1 MRLRLGGQKVE
12 KKKFYQKTWFLWVCG
27 LLIPIIGIVLIWT
40 VHKEKSKGFK
50 IGLTAVFTIWL
61 LIAFA
66 MNHGSGTE
74 TTDVAVEIQSE
85 NSDNTAEEKS
95 AVESTQEA
103 VEEANK
109 EISVEDSTDENTKKR
124 EAFDN
129 AFADSA
135 VIFDEAVRNDKTGKW
150 RMYRTSANES
160 IVDHA
165 VDYYKAYFSS
175 DDELH
180 WFINFHPQQKSTTA
194 IRVLDDKTLSLTVHE
209 YVDKEEHDASILGSG
224 NVIAEYLI
232 DIESGKQAADDID
245 ESAGTVTSDEL
256 IAAVKEAIDGQIGK
270 GERYSDISFDGKD
283 LTVKVDLSGADTS
296 ILTRE
301 LIAES
306 RTSSITDGIL
316 QLDDKYYNTWNTMTI
331 DFGDIGSISFDKSA
345 VKDGGLGR
353 YVEVPVAYFE

>member
-1 MRLRLGGQKVE
+1 ME

-27 LLIPIIGIVLIWT
+27 ILLPIIGIVLIWT

-50 IGLTAVFTIWL
+50 IGLTAVFAAWF

-66 MNHGSGTE
+66 INRGSGTE
-74 TTDVAVEIQSE
+74 TTEVAVETQSD
-85 NSDNTAEEKS
+85 SDDDTTEEAS
-95 AVESTQEA
+95 AAESTQEVA
-103 VEEANK
+103 AEEASK
-109 EISVEDSTDENTKKR
+109 EVSVEDSTDETTLER
-124 EAFDN
+124 EAFDKS
-129 AFADSA
+129 FTDSA
-135 VIFDEAVRNDKTGKW
+135 VIFDESVRNDKTGKW

-180 WFINFHPQQKSTTA
+180 WFINFHPKQLSTTA
-194 IRVLDDKTLSLTVHE
+194 IKVIDNKTLSLTVHE
-209 YVDKEEHDASILGSG
+209 YVDKEEHDASVLGGG

-232 DIESGKQAADDID
+232 DIGSGKQVTDDVD

-256 IAAVKEAIDGQIGK
+256 IAAVKEAIEGQIGK
-270 GERYSDISFDGKD
+270 GEKYSDISFDGKN

-316 QLDDKYYNTWNTMTI
+316 QLDDKYYNTWNAMTI

>member
-1 MRLRLGGQKVE
+1 ME

-27 LLIPIIGIVLIWT
+27 ILFPIIGIILIWT

-50 IGLTAVFTIWL
+50 IGLTV
-61 LIAFA
+61 AFA
-66 MNHGSGTE
+66 VWFLLALVVSNGSSTG
-74 TTDVAVEIQSE
+74 TTDVAVETQSE
-85 NSDNTAEEKS
+85 SDNNTAEEAS
-95 AVESTQEA
+95 VAESTQEVVA
-103 VEEANK
+103 EEAS
-109 EISVEDSTDENTKKR
+109 EEVSVEDFADETTQER
-124 EAFDN
+124 EAFDKS
-129 AFADSA
+129 FTDSA
-135 VIFDEAVRNDKTGKW
+135 VMFDESVRNDKTGKW
-150 RMYRTSANES
+150 RMYRTSSNES

-165 VDYYKAYFSS
+165 ADYYKAYFSS

-194 IRVLDDKTLSLTVHE
+194 IRVIDDKTLSLTVHE
-209 YVDKEEHDASILGSG
+209 YVDKEEHDASVLGGG

-232 DIESGKQAADDID
+232 DIETGKLATEEAD
-245 ESAGTVTSDEL
+245 ESAGIVSSDEL
-256 IAAVKEAIDGQIGK
+256 IAAVKEAIDGQIGN
-270 GERYSDISFDGKD
+270 GEKYSDISFDGKN

-296 ILTRE
+296 HLTRE

-316 QLDDKYYNTWNTMTI
+316 QLDDKYFNTWNTMTI

-353 YVEVPVAYFE
+353 YVEVPAAYFE